1 MGERNG
7 KYKKMIW
14 VVMSS
19 VLRKTTTWVS
29 LKWQAQL
36 VKMDKICIKREAV
49 VSLWYTKKICPI
61 FTQRRYLAVLPAC
74 PFPFLFCK
82 QWAQENREVHTY
94 THKHKPSI
102 TFTFNWWRCQMI
114 SFFRKS
120 RSSWLLANKWIV
132 TFCRGGI

>member
-1 MGERNG
+1 
-7 KYKKMIW
+7 
-14 VVMSS
+14 MS
-19 VLRKTTTWVS
+19 VTKVTT
-29 LKWQAQL
+29 WQAQL

-94 THKHKPSI
+94 THTQTQAKYHFHIQLMKMSNDQFLSQKSI
-102 TFTFNWWRCQMI
+102 EFI
-114 SFFRKS
+114 ILK
-120 RSSWLLANKWIV
+120 
-132 TFCRGGI
+132 

>member
-1 MGERNG
+1 MGG
-7 KYKKMIW
+7 QVKCPKGVTK
-14 VVMSS
+14 V
-19 VLRKTTTWVS
+19 TT
-29 LKWQAQL
+29 WQAQL

-120 RSSWLLANKWIV
+120 RLSLLLANKWIV
-132 TFCRGGI
+132 AFCRGGIYKSQAVSKGGKR